1 MKLIYRHRL
10 FLSLALAFTIFTVGI
25 LLFEQV
31 RERKMNIKVIE
42 SKLDA
47 YAEVASALLFSN
59 DSIKSSNISN
69 LQSMIPKSIR
79 VTVIDKDGRVSFDN
93 NIDSIANLQSHANR
107 PEIYAALKNNK
118 GRDIRKSET
127 TKQEY
132 IYYAKRYDT
141 KVIRIAMP
149 YDVQAKKILK
159 GDDLFLNFILI
170 FFVLI
175 LFLISRI
182 TGSFNKSITELHK
195 FVLSSNDGYRR
206 IYNFPKDEL
215 GDIAEKITNDFM
227 ELKESKKMIDIERD
241 KLLQHIHS
249 SEEGVCFFSDG
260 ETVQFYNGLFIKYLN
275 TLTNEPQSEPY
286 AIFYDEIFKDVNQ
299 FLLGKQKNY
308 FETQIKNH
316 GKVFSLRINIFED
329 NSFEI
334 VLNDIT
340 KQERT
345 RQLKQEMTG
354 NIAHEIRTPVTGIR
368 GYLETVLEQPL
379 SDDQKEHFIKQ
390 AYNQTITLSE
400 LIRDMSL
407 LTKIEDAPQS
417 FQLEKVNLNSLLE
430 SLRGDY
436 MDEMEE
442 KRITFNWSISPNV
455 TVLGNTNLI
464 YSIFR
469 NLLDN
474 SIRYAG
480 ENISININ
488 IYKEDNQFF
497 YFSFS
502 DNGVG
507 IADQVHLNRLF
518 ERFYRISEGRT
529 RSTGGS
535 GLGLSIVKNAIAFHH
550 GTVIAK
556 NRAGG
561 GLEFLFQL
569 HK

>member
-10 FLSLALAFTIFTVGI
+10 FLSLALAFAIFTVGI

-127 TKQEY
+127 TKREY
-132 IYYAKRYDT
+132 IYYAKRYGTD
-141 KVIRIAMP
+141 VIRIAMP

-286 AIFYDEIFKDVNQ
+286 AIFYDDIFKDVNQ

-368 GYLETVLEQPL
+368 GYLETVLEQSL
-379 SDDQKEHFIKQ
+379 SDDQKKHFIKQ
-390 AYNQTITLSE
+390 AYHQTITLSE
-400 LIRDMSL
+400 LISDMSL

-455 TVLGNTNLI
+455 TVFGNTNLI

-507 IADQVHLNRLF
+507 IDDQSHLNRLF

-556 NRAGG
+556 NRSGG